1 MKRYILLITMII
13 IASIALQAQSYKV
26 IVNNSNPN
34 SALSSTEISNYF
46 LKKTSKWSNG
56 EKVVPVDL
64 NADSPVRE
72 AFSKNIHKKTVG
84 SIKSYWQQYVFAGS
98 GTPPVEKASDAEVI
112 DFVKKNAGAIG
123 YISSGADASG
133 VKVITVN

>member
-13 IASIALQAQSYKV
+13 TANIVLQAQSFKV
-26 IVNNSNPN
+26 IVNNNNPN
-34 SALSSTEISNYF
+34 TTLSTGELSSIF

-64 NADSPVRE
+64 NADSPIRE
-72 AFSKNIHKKTVG
+72 AFSKNVHKKSVG

-98 GTPPVEKASDAEVI
+98 GTPPVEKNSDTEVVE
-112 DFVKKNAGAIG
+112 FVKKNTGAIG